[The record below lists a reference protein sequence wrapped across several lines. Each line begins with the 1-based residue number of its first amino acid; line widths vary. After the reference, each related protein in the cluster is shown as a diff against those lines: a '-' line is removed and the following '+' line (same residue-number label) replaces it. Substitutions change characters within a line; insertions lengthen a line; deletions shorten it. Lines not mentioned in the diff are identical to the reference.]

1 MAGCASCGLFC
12 SFRSQ
17 NLELVV
23 RMCEHANMRT
33 TIDLPDALFRKAK
46 VVSSLRGTTLKEFIT
61 QAIEHEL
68 AGSPMRIET
77 RRVEFPL
84 VHSKRPGSVQVTP
97 DRVASLL
104 EREDI
109 DVSREQGTTK
119 FVGLHGAVTVISGGQ
134 SAWKCRRL

>member
-1 MAGCASCGLFC
+1 VGKILGEST
-12 SFRSQ
+12 R
-17 NLELVV
+17 NLDFMV
-23 RMCEHANMRT
+23 RMCEYVNMRT
-33 TIDLPDALFRKAK
+33 TVDLPDALFRKAK

-61 QAIEHEL
+61 QAVEHEL
-68 AGSPMRIET
+68 AGTPMRIET

-109 DVSREQGTTK
+109 DVS
-119 FVGLHGAVTVISGGQ
+119 S
-134 SAWKCRRL
+134 